1 MVEKFLNGQ
10 DSDFYSNPNYDDKI
24 QHRDFDYLYFNSD
37 EAVGHQIGPDPDP
50 D

>member
-1 MVEKFLNGQ
+1 MVEKFLNDQ
-10 DSDFYSNPNYDDKI
+10 DSDFYSTPNYD
-24 QHRDFDYLYFNSD
+24 LYFNSD